1 MSRTVRLLELLVRLQ
16 TLRQFT
22 VQALADEFGVSRRTM
37 LRDLQSLS
45 ELGVPL
51 AATSGPHGGYR
62 LIREQQLP
70 PLMLTAD
77 EAIALV
83 VSYESLQQYADS
95 PFDFDKS
102 AAMAKIQGALPM
114 KVLQRLGAVRAHL
127 AMPESRKSYQAPYLR
142 ELLDAAI
149 AKIHLRI
156 RYDSRSGLSERIIF
170 PYGLFPPMKC
180 GIAHVMTTGAAP
192 MYHCGQTV

>member
-1 MSRTVRLLELLVRLQ
+1 MSLIIWGSTFLSRTVRLLELLVRLQ

-114 KVLQRLGAVRAHL
+114 R
-127 AMPESRKSYQAPYLR
+127 
-142 ELLDAAI
+142 
-149 AKIHLRI
+149 
-156 RYDSRSGLSERIIF
+156 
-170 PYGLFPPMKC
+170 C
-180 GIAHVMTTGAAP
+180 GIAHVMTTDAAP